1 MKIIKKNIYFISIVL
16 LIIPELFF
24 YSNDIITLFILLPV
38 LLQKKINKIL
48 FHSILFILFILLAK
62 VLIEPD
68 FLLKKQFISDLR
80 PFIYLLISV
89 LYFESDNL
97 SNKQKINFTLFSLI
111 LLTIPNIIGLLKPE
125 LYRIILG
132 PYWLYEVG
140 NAIGNN
146 TNIAQIAS
154 LQGRFCSIF
163 SQPATAGVCFF
174 MTTIISVY
182 LIKYSPNNKK
192 KIYLILLLSVF
203 NGIIS
208 GSGVYQYGFIVLIF
222 YYLFIKYNTFKLITF
237 FISFLL
243 ITILSS
249 YLEELNILFDL
260 IVSGRYGEKSNIIP
274 IMVETKFENFIYGFT
289 DLQRFY
295 KVGGDSSLWTKFMQ
309 GGIIYLVGYYILLFK
324 SFKNIFSSYLD
335 NIWGVSIFLTL
346 LTAELGLTSFSQP
359 KMTYFI
365 ILLLLIFYDLK
376 NNYESTK

>member
-97 SNKQKINFTLFSLI
+97 SNKKKINFTLFSLI

-163 SQPATAGVCFF
+163 SQPATAGVFFF

-222 YYLFIKYNTFKLITF
+222 YYFFIKYNTFKLITF

-249 YLEELNILFDL
+249 YLEELNILFDV

>member
-163 SQPATAGVCFF
+163 SQPATAGVFFF

-222 YYLFIKYNTFKLITF
+222 YYFFIKYNTFKLITF

-243 ITILSS
+243 ITILST
-249 YLEELNILFDL
+249 YLEELNILFDV

>member
-24 YSNDIITLFILLPV
+24 YSNDIITLFILLPD

-68 FLLKKQFISDLR
+68 FLLKKQFICDLR

-192 KIYLILLLSVF
+192 KY
-203 NGIIS
+203 IS
-208 GSGVYQYGFIVLIF
+208 
-222 YYLFIKYNTFKLITF
+222 YYY
-237 FISFLL
+237 
-243 ITILSS
+243 
-249 YLEELNILFDL
+249 
-260 IVSGRYGEKSNIIP
+260 
-274 IMVETKFENFIYGFT
+274 
-289 DLQRFY
+289 
-295 KVGGDSSLWTKFMQ
+295 
-309 GGIIYLVGYYILLFK
+309 
-324 SFKNIFSSYLD
+324 
-335 NIWGVSIFLTL
+335 
-346 LTAELGLTSFSQP
+346 
-359 KMTYFI
+359 
-365 ILLLLIFYDLK
+365 
-376 NNYESTK
+376 

>member
-163 SQPATAGVCFF
+163 SQPATAGVFFF

-192 KIYLILLLSVF
+192 KIYLILLLSIF

-222 YYLFIKYNTFKLITF
+222 YYFFIKYNTFKLITF

-243 ITILSS
+243 ITILST
-249 YLEELNILFDL
+249 YLEELNILFDV

-274 IMVETKFENFIYGFT
+274 IMVETKFEDFIYGFT

>member
-163 SQPATAGVCFF
+163 SQPATAGVFFF

-192 KIYLILLLSVF
+192 KIYLILLLSIF

-222 YYLFIKYNTFKLITF
+222 YYFFIKYNTFKLITF

-243 ITILSS
+243 ITILST
-249 YLEELNILFDL
+249 YLEELNILFDV

>member
-24 YSNDIITLFILLPV
+24 YSNDIITLFFLLPV